1 MKFLKLSASLHAM
14 ATAAVASCPLR
25 RREKQKQLYKRTT
38 IVIHIID
45 IFLDFVIFR
54 FSTPKVAFTRGNLL
68 CSKLF
73 TISTI
78 FFTRN
83 LMTVL
88 DFRFG

>member
-14 ATAAVASCPLR
+14 ATAAVSSCPLR

-68 CSKLF
+68 LLF
-73 TISTI
+73 ITISTI